1 MTPNQQYLVEEVGED
16 FVDGLITRRE
26 ALRRLALL
34 GLGLAASTSFLAAC
48 AERAAQSPSP
58 SPPSPAGTPSP
69 ESTAA
74 VPTEA
79 IEFPGPDGR
88 KLQGAFAAAR
98 DSKGGVLVIHENR
111 GLTDH
116 IRSVAGRLAGSGY
129 SSLAIDLLSEE
140 GGTAALPDDAA
151 RMAALGRAPAERL
164 VADMRAGIDE
174 LGRRLSGAKLG
185 AIGFCFGG
193 GQVWQLADAE
203 PRLAAAAPFY
213 GPFPSGADFSGTKVA
228 VLGIYAESDTRVNAT
243 REDAKAALEKANLNH
258 EFVTLPGDHAF
269 FNDTGPRYNASSAQQ
284 AYAKVLDWFERYLA

>member
-1 MTPNQQYLVEEVGED
+1 MTPNQEYLVEEVGED

-26 ALRRLALL
+26 ALRRLVLL
-34 GLGLAASTSFLAAC
+34 GLSAAASTSFLAAC

-58 SPPSPAGTPSP
+58 TPPASPDDTPSPA
-69 ESTAA
+69 STAA

-79 IEFPGPDGR
+79 IEFDGPGGR

-151 RMAALGRAPAERL
+151 RMSALGNASDERL
-164 VADMRAGIDE
+164 VGDMKAGIDE
-174 LGRRLSGAKLG
+174 LGRRITGAKLG
-185 AIGFCFGG
+185 AIGFC
-193 GQVWQLADAE
+193 
-203 PRLAAAAPFY
+203 
-213 GPFPSGADFSGTKVA
+213 
-228 VLGIYAESDTRVNAT
+228 
-243 REDAKAALEKANLNH
+243 
-258 EFVTLPGDHAF
+258 
-269 FNDTGPRYNASSAQQ
+269 
-284 AYAKVLDWFERYLA
+284 